1 MAPLS
6 AAGSAMNARFV
17 KQKRDGDVVRAKFV
31 VPLLGAVAAVA
42 TFVPAASAD
51 TVSKQG
57 VSQGSYSTTAGT
69 ARYQVAVEVARDPAG
84 EIKNARGTATVQKWA
99 NATKVQVDSVRLGTD
114 TTAVLT
120 NSTPVNSGAASFA
133 SSSTGWRAVSPR
145 TCTKYHVRANFSV
158 RWSNGALSR
167 FSILSPLTTVCGPT
181 NPPKYANCA
190 DLNKVFP
197 HGVGR
202 SGAVDHVSGSTPRVT
217 TFYVSSWI
225 YSGNPDRDRDKDGI
239 ACERL

>member
-1 MAPLS
+1 MLR
-6 AAGSAMNARFV
+6 ARL
-17 KQKRDGDVVRAKFV
+17 V
-31 VPLLGAVAAVA
+31 VPVLTAVAAAVA
-42 TFVPAASAD
+42 FIPSASAD

-84 EIKNARGTATVQKWA
+84 EIKNVRGVATVQKWA
-99 NATKVQVDSVRLGTD
+99 NAAKVQVDSVRLGTD

-120 NSTPVNSGAASFA
+120 NSTPVTSGSASFA
-133 SSSTGWRAVSPR
+133 TSRTGWRTVSPR

-181 NPPKYANCA
+181 NPPKYASCA
-190 DLNKVFP
+190 DLNKIFP

-202 SGAVDHVSGSTPRVT
+202 PGAVDHVSGGTRPVT

-225 YSGNPDRDRDKDGI
+225 YSGNPGRDGDKDGI

>member
-1 MAPLS
+1 MARGKILIAVLGS
-6 AAGSAMNARFV
+6 AAAMLAF
-17 KQKRDGDVVRAKFV
+17 A
-31 VPLLGAVAAVA
+31 
-42 TFVPAASAD
+42 PAASAD
-51 TVSKQG
+51 TVTMQG
-57 VSQGSYSTTAGT
+57 VSQGSYSTSAGT

-84 EIKNARGTATVQKWA
+84 EIKNVRGAATIQKWA
-99 NATKVQVDSVRLGTD
+99 NTAKVQVDSVRLGTD

-120 NSTPVNSGAASFA
+120 NSTPVNSYSASFA
-133 SSSTGWRAVSPR
+133 SSRTGWRTVSPR

-181 NPPKYANCA
+181 SPPKYGNCA
-190 DLNKVFP
+190 SLNQTFP

-202 SGAVDHVSGSTPRVT
+202 SGAVDHVSGGTQPVT

-225 YSGNPDRDRDKDGI
+225 YSGNTGLDRDKDGI